1 MRSPSLESNISN
13 HAVNFRYCRHEMN
26 EIRRLMKNATDD
38 DVSDLIDLVSEK
50 AIEVGMSKPG
60 FLRLMA
66 EAFDFASR
74 KENQ

>member
-1 MRSPSLESNISN
+1 MSILPPLT
-13 HAVNFRYCRHEMN
+13 HLAVVGETVSMAIN
-26 EIRRLMKNATDD
+26 EIRKLMKNATDD

>member
-1 MRSPSLESNISN
+1 
-13 HAVNFRYCRHEMN
+13 
-26 EIRRLMKNATDD
+26 MKNATDD

-50 AIEVGMSKPG
+50 AIEVGMSKPR

>member
-1 MRSPSLESNISN
+1 MAI
-13 HAVNFRYCRHEMN
+13 N
-26 EIRRLMKNATDD
+26 EIRKLMKNATDD

-66 EAFDFASR
+66 EAFDFAYR